1 MYKLDIIVQA
11 KTEIAF
17 LKKIGG
23 KAVTKKIEKLL
34 QELIEHPKTG
44 TGQVEQLKGNM
55 PGKWSR
61 RIDKKLGGE
70 INFFDVNWYAFF
82 IFLGQFWFFAICKYP
97 FYAPNQSHLPVVLC
111 LEFHR

>member
-44 TGQVEQLKGNM
+44 TGQVEQLRGSM
-55 PGKWSR
+55 HGKWSR
-61 RIDKKLGGE
+61 RIDKKNRLVYTIDDE
-70 INFFDVNWYAFF
+70 IVT
-82 IFLGQFWFFAICKYP
+82 
-97 FYAPNQSHLPVVLC
+97 VEVLSAKG
-111 LEFHR
+111 HYGDT